1 MPIPRSFLLV
11 LMYDG
16 LYLENGPESFGIIK
30 KAENSFPAI
39 LRFIILIQGLSWPEP
54 GSRFDW
60 LLLRANPDSF
70 IQDDGIF
77 FSAWGRGTQGVID
90 GNEEGAGRKAERR
103 PVSGQSGLCV

>member
-1 MPIPRSFLLV
+1 
-11 LMYDG
+11 MYDG

-30 KAENSFPAI
+30 KAENSSPAI
-39 LRFIILIQGLSWPEP
+39 LRFPILIQGLSRPEP
-54 GSRFDW
+54 RGRFDW
-60 LLLRANPDSF
+60 LLPRANPDSF

-103 PVSGQSGLCV
+103 PVRGQSGLCVLKSRRG